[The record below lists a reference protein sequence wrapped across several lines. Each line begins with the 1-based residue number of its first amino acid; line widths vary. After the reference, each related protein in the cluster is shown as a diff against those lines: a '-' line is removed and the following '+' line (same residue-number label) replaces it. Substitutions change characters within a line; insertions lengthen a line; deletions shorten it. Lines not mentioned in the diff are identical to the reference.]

1 MSRNTFPA
9 FTILSAELSIY
20 TPEVNATRTE
30 QLRGQLEARDL
41 DFAAS
46 SGAYNGTT
54 EANFIV
60 LSDDGSRE
68 FELVLSLARRY
79 GQQSVLH
86 VDANRGA
93 TLVYTHTDLTRGS
106 QRVPLGQYKRVSEY
120 DAKRASG
127 YTELNGNYYVAVA

>member
-20 TPEVNATRTE
+20 TGEVNATRTE

-41 DFAAS
+41 DFVSAW
-46 SGAYNGTT
+46 GAYDGTN
-54 EANFIV
+54 ESNFIV

-93 TLVYTHTDLTRGS
+93 TLVYVNTDLNRPV
-106 QRVPLGQYKRVSEY
+106 QRVPLGRFKQVSEH

-127 YTELNGNYYVAVA
+127 FTEVDGRYYTAVA